1 MFDLTQIISKK
12 RFLASIF
19 SFSSQKKLKLSAM
32 SRTEFEKGAKCIIK
46 IEKAKTANLWNRQ
59 TKTDIE
65 LIPFERIIS
74 TFRSF
79 CLFLASIL
87 RPF

>member
-1 MFDLTQIISKK
+1 MYV
-12 RFLASIF
+12 RFNKNNKQKEVSRFHFLIF
-19 SFSSQKKLKLSAM
+19 HSKKLKMSAM

-46 IEKAKTANLWNRQ
+46 IEKAKSANLWNRQ

-65 LIPFERIIS
+65 FERIIS